1 MYVEINVHCSS
12 FQISQ
17 DNERSL
23 QPSLNETNYNGLL
36 EMQFGLAKLLHQQA
50 NTALIIW
57 LYSNGFLCESEN
69 SLQISFI

>member
-17 DNERSL
+17 DK
-23 QPSLNETNYNGLL
+23 PSLNETNYNGLL